1 MEEIICKY
9 EAVLNKE
16 DEILDGLLASQ
27 KALKTA
33 VMEKNWEVL
42 TSSITDINSRSE
54 EFQAIDAERDEL
66 QNQLK
71 TEELKPFFNKLG
83 EMRGKLTKYKVEN
96 NALGKYVNITK
107 DFIQGVVENAVPNR
121 RSKTYS
127 RYGKIV
133 QPQPTSVVL
142 NQLF

>member
-1 MEEIICKY
+1 MESIISTY
-9 EAVLNKE
+9 EAVLNQE
-16 DEILDGLLASQ
+16 DELLDKLLACQ
-27 KALKTA
+27 KVMKTA
-33 VMEKNWEVL
+33 VMEKDWETL
-42 TSSITDINSRSE
+42 TSSINDINYFSE
-54 EFQAIDAERDEL
+54 EFQTIDSERDVL

-71 TEELKPFFNKLG
+71 TEELKPFFAKLG

-107 DFIQGVVENAVPNR
+107 DFINGVVENAIPNR
-121 RSKTYS
+121 RNKTYS